1 MRRLL
6 RGTGVLYLM
15 LIPVFLFY
23 FIFRIYPIMQGIY
36 LGFFEWS
43 GISPQKNFVGLS
55 NFINLLY
62 DPQFRLAL
70 QNTLVI
76 TFTCVAVQLS
86 LGFSL
91 AWLSVK
97 YRKIGRVFQSIAL
110 FPYLISLVIVGTIW
124 TWIFD
129 PSIGLLNSLLKGIGL
144 GSLTRAWLGE
154 IGIALLAVLI
164 TMNWQGFGL
173 YVILFSVGLGTIPRA
188 IYDSSKVDGLSDFQT
203 AKHIIIPML
212 KEVFVV
218 GFILIVAASFKTF
231 ELIYIMTGGGPAYST
246 DVLASYLYRSS
257 FEMLKAGYG
266 SAIASYM
273 LIFCILIAIFYIR
286 TVKAKE

>member
-1 MRRLL
+1 
-6 RGTGVLYLM
+6 M

-97 YRKIGRVFQSIAL
+97 YRKIGRVFQSVAL

>member
-1 MRRLL
+1 
-6 RGTGVLYLM
+6 
-15 LIPVFLFY
+15 
-23 FIFRIYPIMQGIY
+23 
-36 LGFFEWS
+36 
-43 GISPQKNFVGLS
+43 
-55 NFINLLY
+55 
-62 DPQFRLAL
+62 
-70 QNTLVI
+70 
-76 TFTCVAVQLS
+76 
-86 LGFSL
+86 
-91 AWLSVK
+91 
-97 YRKIGRVFQSIAL
+97 
-110 FPYLISLVIVGTIW
+110 
-124 TWIFD
+124 
-129 PSIGLLNSLLKGIGL
+129 LNSLLKGIGL

>member
-97 YRKIGRVFQSIAL
+97 YRKIGRVFQSVAL

>member
-1 MRRLL
+1 
-6 RGTGVLYLM
+6 M